1 MLQNL
6 REEVLEIGH
15 QMKAYGLIAQAG
27 GTVCARDPES
37 GLIAITASGMSYED
51 MTWQDVLIIDQEKN
65 LLAGDRRISVATDM
79 FLTIFKKRPDVNA
92 LIHTHSRYA
101 TAYATVKKPIPV
113 ITTTQGN
120 IVGGEVPVVQTVHV
134 GPYDQAFY
142 DEIADTLG
150 SGWACNLAAH
160 GPICAGTDLD
170 MALDVSVTI
179 EVTAHTAWIAKFL
192 GEPYQLTNEEIQGSF
207 QYCQAAVGQK

>member
-1 MLQNL
+1 MLQRL

-27 GTVCARDPES
+27 GTVCARDLES
-37 GLIAITASGMSYED
+37 GLIAITASGMSYEE
-51 MTWQDVLIIDQEKN
+51 MTWEDVLIIDEEKN
-65 LLAGDRRISVATDM
+65 LIDGDKRISVATDM
-79 FLTIFKKRPDVNA
+79 FLTIFKARPDVHA
-92 LIHTHSRYA
+92 LVHTHSRYA
-101 TAYATVKKPIPV
+101 TAYAAVGKPIPV

-120 IVGGEVPVVQTVHV
+120 IAGGEVPVVKTVHV

-150 SGWACNLAAH
+150 DGWACNLASH
-160 GPICAGTDLD
+160 GPICAGRDLR
-170 MALDVSVTI
+170 MALDVAVTI

-192 GEPYQLTNEEIQGSF
+192 GEPYHLSDEEVKGSF
-207 QYCQAAVGQK
+207 QYCQTAVGQN

>member
-160 GPICAGTDLD
+160 GPICAGTDLN

-192 GEPYQLTNEEIQGSF
+192 GEPYQLTKEEIQGSF
-207 QYCQAAVGQK
+207 QYCQAAVGQN

>member
-1 MLQNL
+1 MLQDL

-27 GTVCARDPES
+27 GTVCARDPET
-37 GLIAITASGMSYED
+37 GLIAITASGMAYED
-51 MTWQDVLIIDQEKN
+51 MTWKDVLIIDEEKN
-65 LLAGDRRISVATDM
+65 VLDGDKKISVATDM
-79 FLTIFKKRPDVNA
+79 FLNIFRRRSDVHA

-101 TAYATVKKPIPV
+101 TAYSTVNQPIPV

-120 IVGGEVPVVQTVHV
+120 IVGGQVPVVKTVHV

-150 SGWACNLAAH
+150 DGWACNLASH
-160 GPICAGTDLD
+160 GPICAGTDLA
-170 MALDVSVTI
+170 MALDVAVTI

-192 GEPYQLTNEEIQGSF
+192 GEPYQLTDHEIAGSF